1 MLGLFFPIYGEKM
14 FQTTNQVKSS
24 VSPLHMVTTPPV
36 PRLPNRADSGT
47 NAPVACAK
55 PRGSGCKARM
65 NKGWLYSKWVEN
77 YVFLFF
83 RVSFFRNILVAF
95 KTSIYFSVCLSWC
108 VYLRISTTMRYRL
121 WFQAITVC
129 IYIYIE
135 KSQHMC
141 IPAPLGGRLKC
152 LPNLA

>member
-1 MLGLFFPIYGEKM
+1 MLGLFSHNIWGKNVPNHQPG
-14 FQTTNQVKSS
+14 KSS

-47 NAPVACAK
+47 DAPVACAK

-83 RVSFFRNILVAF
+83 F
-95 KTSIYFSVCLSWC
+95 
-108 VYLRISTTMRYRL
+108 
-121 WFQAITVC
+121 
-129 IYIYIE
+129 
-135 KSQHMC
+135 
-141 IPAPLGGRLKC
+141 G
-152 LPNLA
+152 

>member
-83 RVSFFRNILVAF
+83 RVSFFSEHTRCIQDLHIF
-95 KTSIYFSVCLSWC
+95 LS
-108 VYLRISTTMRYRL
+108 LSFMMRVSSHFHNNEVSFVVSGYY
-121 WFQAITVC
+121 C
-129 IYIYIE
+129 MYIYIE

>member
-1 MLGLFFPIYGEKM
+1 MLGLFFPIYGEKI

-83 RVSFFRNILVAF
+83 SGEFFFGTYSLHSRPPYISQFVFHDACIFAF
-95 KTSIYFSVCLSWC
+95 PQQWGIVCGFRLLLY
-108 VYLRISTTMRYRL
+108 VY
-121 WFQAITVC
+121 
-129 IYIYIE
+129 IYIYR
-135 KSQHMC
+135 KVTTHVYSRT
-141 IPAPLGGRLKC
+141 LGGEIKM
-152 LPNLA
+152 PS